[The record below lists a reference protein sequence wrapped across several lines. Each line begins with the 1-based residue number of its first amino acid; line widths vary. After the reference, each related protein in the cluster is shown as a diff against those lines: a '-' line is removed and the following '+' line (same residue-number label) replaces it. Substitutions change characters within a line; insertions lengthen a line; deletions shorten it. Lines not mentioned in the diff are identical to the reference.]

1 MANFPPHGRNAR
13 SGTPPPPLVF
23 PNAGA
28 IPAERKEEAMT
39 ATTTTQSVEKLV
51 ARQFETINR
60 HDTKAF
66 ASVYRPDA
74 KVSDPWYPE
83 PLSGADAL
91 AKDFEDFFV
100 AFPDFAFTLVRVFTD
115 GDEYGAEYT
124 FSGTHKGPLIG
135 PSGQIPATD
144 RSIEVRG
151 AVFGR
156 IDAEGRIAEERR
168 QYDVAGMMSQLGLV
182 Q

>member
-1 MANFPPHGRNAR
+1 MGSEEPGRLLAFV
-13 SGTPPPPLVF
+13 SASIF
-23 PNAGA
+23 
-28 IPAERKEEAMT
+28 PAEQKEEAMT
-39 ATTTTQSVEKLV
+39 PTTARPTVKQVV
-51 ARQFETINR
+51 ASQFETINR
-60 HDTKAF
+60 HDTRTF

-83 PLSGADAL
+83 PLSGADPL

-100 AFPDFAFTLVRVFTD
+100 AFPDLAFTLTRVFAD
-115 GDEYGAEYT
+115 GDEYGAEFT
-124 FSGTHKGPLIG
+124 FSGTHKGPLVG
-135 PSGQIPATD
+135 PSGHVPATN
-144 RSIEVRG
+144 RHIEVRG

-156 IDAEGRIAEERR
+156 VDGEGRIAEERR